1 MFSFCSLENL
11 VKNLQSNKSLHITES
26 LANHSSRNS
35 SMSEGGNSIASQ
47 GKPQI
52 ATQIQTISP
61 KLLSSNNISLSGPV
75 TDL

>member
-1 MFSFCSLENL
+1 M
-11 VKNLQSNKSLHITES
+11 TESSSS
-26 LANHSSRNS
+26 LANHNSSRNS
-35 SMSEGGNSIASQ
+35 SMSEGGNSIVSQ

-61 KLLSSNNISLSGPV
+61 KLLSSNISLSGPV